1 MVTGTVRTEAHT
13 IMDDFILRAMI
24 AGFGVAAVTG
34 PLGSFI
40 VWRRMSFF
48 GDTLAHSALLG
59 VALGLMLGTN
69 LSVGVIAVCAA
80 VAVAM
85 VLLQQRNRLGGDAI
99 LGILSHG
106 TLALGLVIVSFLD
119 NVRFDLMAI
128 LFGDILSVTDADI
141 IWIVA
146 TSFVALV
153 ILAMIWRQ
161 LLSITIHED
170 LARAEGM
177 PVARVNLLFML
188 LVALVVAAAMKVVG
202 VLLVAA
208 LLIIPA
214 SAARHYA
221 RTPEQMAVMASVA
234 GGVAVAG
241 GLTASLAFDTPA
253 GPSIVVM
260 ALILFV
266 ISLAVP
272 DVSRQP

>member
-1 MVTGTVRTEAHT
+1 
-13 IMDDFILRAMI
+13 MDDFIFRAMI

-59 VALGLMLGTN
+59 VTLGLLLGAN
-69 LSVGVIAVCAA
+69 LIVGIAAVCIL
-80 VAVAM
+80 VAVAI
-85 VLLQQRNRLGGDAI
+85 VLLQQHNRLGGDAV

-106 TLALGLVIVSFLD
+106 TLALGLVVVSFLD

-128 LFGDILSVTDADI
+128 LFGDILSVTNDEIFWI
-141 IWIVA
+141 IAVSA
-146 TSFVALV
+146 VSFLILV
-153 ILAMIWRQ
+153 LIWRQ

-170 LARAEGM
+170 LARAEGL
-177 PVARVNLLFML
+177 PVIRVNLLFMV

-208 LLIIPA
+208 MLIIPA
-214 SAARHYA
+214 SAARHFA
-221 RTPEQMAVMASVA
+221 RTPEQMAFMAAIA
-234 GGVAVAG
+234 GAVAVVG
-241 GLTASLAFDTPA
+241 GLAGSLAFDTPA
-253 GPSIVVM
+253 GPSIVVV
-260 ALILFV
+260 ALIVFV
-266 ISLAVP
+266 VSQAVP

>member
-1 MVTGTVRTEAHT
+1 
-13 IMDDFILRAMI
+13 MDDFIFRAMI

-59 VALGLMLGTN
+59 VTLGLLLGAN
-69 LSVGVIAVCAA
+69 LIVGIAAVCIL
-80 VAVAM
+80 VAVAI
-85 VLLQQRNRLGGDAI
+85 VLLQQHNRLGGDAI

-106 TLALGLVIVSFLD
+106 TLALGLVVVSFLD

-128 LFGDILSVTDADI
+128 LFGDILSVTNDEIFWI
-141 IWIVA
+141 IAVSA
-146 TSFVALV
+146 VSFLILV
-153 ILAMIWRQ
+153 LIWRQ

-170 LARAEGM
+170 LARAEGL
-177 PVARVNLLFML
+177 PVIRVNLLFMV

-208 LLIIPA
+208 MLIIPA
-214 SAARHYA
+214 SAARHFA
-221 RTPEQMAVMASVA
+221 RTPEQMAFIAAIA
-234 GGVAVAG
+234 GAVAVVG
-241 GLTASLAFDTPA
+241 GLAGSLAFDTPA
-253 GPSIVVM
+253 GPSIVVV
-260 ALILFV
+260 ALIVFV
-266 ISLAVP
+266 VSQAVP

>member
-1 MVTGTVRTEAHT
+1 
-13 IMDDFILRAMI
+13 MDDFIFRAMI

-59 VALGLMLGTN
+59 VTLGLLLGAN
-69 LSVGVIAVCAA
+69 LIVGIAAVCIL
-80 VAVAM
+80 VAVAI
-85 VLLQQRNRLGGDAI
+85 VLLQQHNRLGGDAI

-106 TLALGLVIVSFLD
+106 TLALGLVVVSFLD

-128 LFGDILSVTDADI
+128 LFGDILSVTNDEIFWI
-141 IWIVA
+141 IAVSA
-146 TSFVALV
+146 VSFLILV
-153 ILAMIWRQ
+153 LIWRQ

-170 LARAEGM
+170 LARAEGL
-177 PVARVNLLFML
+177 PVIRVNLLFMV

-208 LLIIPA
+208 MLIIPA
-214 SAARHYA
+214 SAARHFA
-221 RTPEQMAVMASVA
+221 RTPEQMAFMAAIA
-234 GGVAVAG
+234 GAVAVVG
-241 GLTASLAFDTPA
+241 GLAGSLAFDTPA
-253 GPSIVVM
+253 GPSIVVV
-260 ALILFV
+260 ALIVFV
-266 ISLAVP
+266 VSQAVP

>member
-1 MVTGTVRTEAHT
+1 
-13 IMDDFILRAMI
+13 MDDFIFRAMI

-59 VALGLMLGTN
+59 VTLGLLLGAN
-69 LSVGVIAVCAA
+69 LIVGIAAVCIL
-80 VAVAM
+80 VAVAI
-85 VLLQQRNRLGGDAI
+85 VLLQQHNRLGGDAI

-106 TLALGLVIVSFLD
+106 TLALGLVVVSFLD

-128 LFGDILSVTDADI
+128 LFGDILSVTNDEIFWI
-141 IWIVA
+141 IAVSA
-146 TSFVALV
+146 VSFLILV
-153 ILAMIWRQ
+153 LIWRQ

-170 LARAEGM
+170 LARAEGL
-177 PVARVNLLFML
+177 PVIRVNLLFMV

-208 LLIIPA
+208 MLIIPA
-214 SAARHYA
+214 SAARYFA
-221 RTPEQMAVMASVA
+221 RTPEQMAFMAAIA
-234 GGVAVAG
+234 GAVAVVG
-241 GLTASLAFDTPA
+241 GLAGSLAFDTPA
-253 GPSIVVM
+253 GPSIVVV
-260 ALILFV
+260 ALIVFV
-266 ISLAVP
+266 VSQAVP

>member
-1 MVTGTVRTEAHT
+1 
-13 IMDDFILRAMI
+13 MDDFILRAMI